1 MILYRHHHQQLIYE
15 IYFFPLI
22 IFFSTSLNFN
32 TESESEFFNALKIVT
47 KPFANTYQ
55 YNGNFFWKIGKSSD
69 FKQKV
74 LNRIIFNDYP
84 I

>member
-1 MILYRHHHQQLIYE
+1 MNYLFIILLI
-15 IYFFPLI
+15 
-22 IFFSTSLNFN
+22 N
-32 TESESEFFNALKIVT
+32 TINALKIVT

-84 I
+84 ICIYRDIKNEIIAISDICVQ